1 MTVYKRKG
9 SVFWCAKIQ
18 DVDGKWHAVSTG
30 YEDEA
35 QAAAWVREQVRDVEK
50 IRKHKRNREAG
61 ALTLTSYA
69 EGWIKRLKT
78 ATVKDDKTRLELH
91 ILPRIGH
98 MPIADV
104 RPRHCRDVI
113 MFHRDAGVL
122 SPKTIRELASLMTT
136 LFKSALIDE
145 VVTMQPSIYERG
157 VLPKKAD
164 KDPTWRA
171 EAIYTRGEVMQLLT
185 DDRIPRDRRVF
196 YALKFFTGRHSEVAR
211 LTWSQWERTCEPLTS
226 LNVAYTKSKVPR
238 RVPVHPVLAKILAE
252 WKLEGWEDMYGE
264 KPKPQHLIIPT
275 RNLTRRGAAES
286 QRQLLHDLEKIGL
299 RVRAG
304 QTRNRRGHD
313 LRRTLI
319 TLSRADGAIDSL
331 LRLVTHGASGND
343 MLDIYSTPVWAD
355 VCREIS
361 KLKIELPTGSLVQL
375 GAVPVEQ
382 QQQAI

>member
-69 EGWIKRLKT
+69 EGWIKRRKT

>member
-30 YEDEA
+30 YEDEGE
-35 QAAAWVREQVRDVEK
+35 AAAWVREQVRDVEK
-50 IRKHKRNREAG
+50 IRKHKRNGEAG
-61 ALTLTSYA
+61 ALTLTAYA
-69 EGWIKRLKT
+69 TGWIDRRKT

-113 MFHRDAGVL
+113 MFHREAGVL

-171 EAIYTRGEVMQLLT
+171 EAIYTRAEVVQLLT
-185 DDRIPRDRRVF
+185 DDRIPRDRRIF

-211 LTWSQWERTCEPLTS
+211 LTWSQWERDCEPLTS

-238 RVPVHPVLAKILAE
+238 RVPVHPVLAKLLAE
-252 WKLEGWEDMYGE
+252 WKLEGWEDLYGE
-264 KPKPQHLIIPT
+264 KPKLHHLIIPT
-275 RNLTRRGAAES
+275 RNLTKRGAAES
-286 QRQLLHDLEKIGL
+286 QRQLLFDLEKIGL
-299 RVRAG
+299 RVKAG
-304 QTRNRRGHD
+304 KTRNRRGHD

-319 TLSRADGAIDSL
+319 TLARSDGAIDSL

-343 MLDIYSTPVWAD
+343 ILDIYSTPIWAD
-355 VCREIS
+355 VCREIA
-361 KLKIELPTGSLVQL
+361 KLRIALPTGALVHL
-375 GAVPVEQ
+375 GAVS
-382 QQQAI
+382 